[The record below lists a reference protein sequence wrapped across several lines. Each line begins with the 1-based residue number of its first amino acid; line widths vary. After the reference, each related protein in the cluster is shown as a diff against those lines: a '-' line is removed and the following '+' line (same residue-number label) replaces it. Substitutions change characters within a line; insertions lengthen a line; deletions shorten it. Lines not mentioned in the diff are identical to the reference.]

1 MRSFIVLILMI
12 TAAAMDPDGHIVQF
26 VVHAHQADEVSNL
39 FPGASI
45 QSTWNNIMVVQI
57 WTHDPDGLIAE
68 IKTTL
73 DKNSNAIQTII
84 PPFTLKAATQ
94 KWIEYNLS
102 WIMLLLLIFVAGCAC
117 GGIIVNYC
125 ATIKSDLRKQRCRT
139 GC

>member
-12 TAAAMDPDGHIVQF
+12 TTAAMDPDGHIVQF

-84 PPFTLKAATQ
+84 PPFTLKAA
-94 KWIEYNLS
+94 